1 MANHEGA
8 EVRSAGASWAW
19 VALLLLPVVG
29 LLLLLARPELD
40 VEWEHH
46 PSHFWL
52 VLFTAA
58 VNVALAYLTNV
69 AAGRYRD
76 ARLILVSLAFL
87 SSAGFLGL
95 HALATPGV
103 LLPHPNTGFVAATPI
118 GLLIASFFAAAS
130 VSPLAGPRAATV
142 LRWRSAL
149 LGGLVALMI
158 VWAFLS
164 LASVPPLNGPP
175 PTQEGVGPLTVLAG
189 VSVVLYLFS
198 AWRYVG
204 VYRRRGGVVPLTV
217 AVALV
222 LLAEAMTA
230 VAVSRNWH
238 ASWWEWHVLMLL
250 AFGAIALGARREYRR
265 SGSLSGVFGGLY
277 LEATLARVDR
287 WHAGAIAAV
296 AAAEERGESSER
308 VLDHLR
314 AEGAT
319 SDELTLLVQAA
330 SELRKLDASFR
341 PYLPSVV
348 AQEIRSGRGP
358 AAARLGGEERDV
370 SVLFADLASFTTF
383 SESHTPTAVIT
394 MLNEYWAVVVPAID
408 ASGGVIEQFAGDG
421 VMAIFN
427 AGGDQPDHARR
438 AARAAIAIVAA
449 GRPLANA
456 HPDWPIFRV
465 GVNTGPAVI
474 GNVGAAGR
482 LSFAAI
488 GDTSNVAARLMSA
501 GDPGQVVVAGATWR
515 ALGPGREGVA
525 LGPTRVKGKRDPVEA
540 WVLRA
545 DS

>member
-1 MANHEGA
+1 MANDEGA
-8 EVRSAGASWAW
+8 EVRSAGASSAS
-19 VALLLLPVVG
+19 VALLLVPVLG

-52 VLFTAA
+52 VLLTAA
-58 VNVALAYLTNV
+58 VNVTLAYLTNV

-103 LLPHPNTGFVAATPI
+103 LLPHPNTGFVVATPI

-142 LRWRSAL
+142 LRWRSVL

-189 VSVVLYLFS
+189 VSVVLYLFA
-198 AWRYVG
+198 AWRYVQ
-204 VYRRRGGVVPLTV
+204 VYRRRSGVVPLTV
-217 AVALV
+217 AVAFV

-265 SGSLSGVFGGLY
+265 SGSLSRVFGGLY

-348 AQEIRSGRGP
+348 AQEIRSGRGA

-370 SVLFADLASFTTF
+370 SALFADLASFTTF
-383 SESHTPTAVIT
+383 SESHTPTSVIT

-408 ASGGVIEQFAGDG
+408 SAGGVIEQFAGDG

-438 AARAAIAIVAA
+438 AARAALAIVEA
-449 GRPLANA
+449 GRPLAA
-456 HPDWPIFRV
+456 THPDWPIFRV

-474 GNVGAAGR
+474 GNVGVAGR

-501 GDPGQVVVAGATWR
+501 GDPGQVVVSGTTWR
-515 ALGPGREGVA
+515 ALGPGRDGVA